1 MIGVDIRTVTNTVV
15 GRNLYP
21 RFEVWVPTNDA
32 GVYTRVMSIEI
43 RLTPDNFTTNGQ
55 YRFTLPTPLNV
66 SSGYRIGVYQ
76 PPGDRSVVRFH
87 YINLPGDVDHDR
99 TGKVQ
104 LNDINNNEIRISGGG
119 RHVDYEEVTILIHP
133 IVQNTSCFA
142 QFVPDDIIN
151 SLSYSITDSYYVDDT
166 RIFPDIRFTCHG
178 IITNWIIGGSALVMP
193 VIKIRHSNN
202 LTTTA
207 ATLNTSASNAVMIT
221 SLLYNFTMSNEIT
234 VQPGDIL
241 MIESNTT
248 NYMFYQQYN
257 GPHNYRL
264 GDNNELI
271 ALDTND
277 YPLISV
283 VVATSTISSTHI
295 NTVNTVL
302 PSSSIYS
309 TATVTME
316 SMKYTKTSLTTSM
329 ESTVSTPVTTSQD
342 TGSNTTLVL
351 TENTITVSAS
361 MNSTVINTPL
371 TTSQNTRSNTL
382 ILAGSIST
390 AVFILLVVTILV
402 ILIVSVLVCRRIWY
416 KTSNGNDTF
425 SSGERKADINQQS
438 DAPNMENTLLAS
450 ANPAYGVTGE
460 RHNTDVSANPAYGV
474 AEKSGVSANPAYGIN
489 TGGIESI
496 NEESLVYDEPRTMYH
511 EQEGKTT
518 SPMGNL
524 RNNRL
529 SNYENPVVDVA
540 TRWIVIEDNIK
551 FTCATVTTEILIGVD
566 VRTVNDTVSRNL
578 YPKFEVWAPTN
589 DDDVYTRV
597 MSVEIRLTPDNFTTN
612 GQYHFSLPTPLNVS
626 SGYRIGVYQPPDDR
640 SVVRFHYVDLPGM
653 DDEDRTGKVQT
664 NLINNSDIRISGGGQ
679 QVDLEDVTI
688 LIHPIVQNTSCF
700 PQFVPDKTI
709 NSLSY
714 SITNSYY
721 VSDTRIFPDI
731 RFTCHGIITNWI
743 VYAPAQVSVI
753 KIRHSNNLTTTAAT
767 LNISAS
773 NAVMITSILYNFT
786 MSNEITV
793 QPGDILMIKSSSTNL
808 MFYQQ
813 YNGPHN
819 YRLGNNN
826 ELIALDNND
835 YPLISIVV
843 EPFTNTATS
852 TISSTHI
859 NTVITVLPSSSIYS
873 TATVTMESMEYTETN
888 SISSNSLSLTI
899 VPNMENTLW
908 ASTNPAY
915 GVTGE

>member
-271 ALDTND
+271 ALGTND
-277 YPLISV
+277 YPLILV
-283 VVATSTISSTHI
+283 VVEPFTNTATSTISSTHI
-295 NTVNTVL
+295 NTVTTVL

-316 SMKYTKTSLTTSM
+316 SMKCTTSVM
-329 ESTVSTPVTTSQD
+329 STPVSTLQS
-342 TGSNTTLVL
+342 TG
-351 TENTITVSAS
+351 
-361 MNSTVINTPL
+361 
-371 TTSQNTRSNTL
+371 SNTL
-382 ILAGSIST
+382 ILAGTIST

-402 ILIVSVLVCRRIWY
+402 ILIVSVLVCRRIWD

-425 SSGERKADINQQS
+425 SSTVRKADINQQS
-438 DAPNMENTLLAS
+438 E
-450 ANPAYGVTGE
+450 
-460 RHNTDVSANPAYGV
+460 
-474 AEKSGVSANPAYGIN
+474 
-489 TGGIESI
+489 
-496 NEESLVYDEPRTMYH
+496 
-511 EQEGKTT
+511 
-518 SPMGNL
+518 
-524 RNNRL
+524 
-529 SNYENPVVDVA
+529 
-540 TRWIVIEDNIK
+540 
-551 FTCATVTTEILIGVD
+551 
-566 VRTVNDTVSRNL
+566 
-578 YPKFEVWAPTN
+578 
-589 DDDVYTRV
+589 
-597 MSVEIRLTPDNFTTN
+597 
-612 GQYHFSLPTPLNVS
+612 
-626 SGYRIGVYQPPDDR
+626 
-640 SVVRFHYVDLPGM
+640 
-653 DDEDRTGKVQT
+653 
-664 NLINNSDIRISGGGQ
+664 
-679 QVDLEDVTI
+679 
-688 LIHPIVQNTSCF
+688 
-700 PQFVPDKTI
+700 
-709 NSLSY
+709 
-714 SITNSYY
+714 
-721 VSDTRIFPDI
+721 
-731 RFTCHGIITNWI
+731 
-743 VYAPAQVSVI
+743 
-753 KIRHSNNLTTTAAT
+753 
-767 LNISAS
+767 
-773 NAVMITSILYNFT
+773 
-786 MSNEITV
+786 
-793 QPGDILMIKSSSTNL
+793 
-808 MFYQQ
+808 
-813 YNGPHN
+813 
-819 YRLGNNN
+819 
-826 ELIALDNND
+826 
-835 YPLISIVV
+835 
-843 EPFTNTATS
+843 
-852 TISSTHI
+852 
-859 NTVITVLPSSSIYS
+859 
-873 TATVTMESMEYTETN
+873 
-888 SISSNSLSLTI
+888 

-915 GVTGE
+915 GVTGEKSGVSANPAYGINTGGIQSINEESLVYDEPRTMYNEQEATIRQNEAYGQSNKLHLLQ